1 MKSNNCSWNDTS
13 VEIECVV
20 ALQSKIS
27 QMGAELKNLKMAES
41 NYTQDMQS
49 MNATFT
55 KQLEKEK
62 ADWNITCNDQK
73 KSLKEDKIHIQY
85 QNQNL
90 THIIKELEIEIGKK
104 NNTIVSLNN
113 NIKFTNFTH
122 QQSIS
127 NFTRAIASKDSKI
140 DQLNTTIENLQ
151 GIKFVSVQCAK
162 DHVFVT
168 HHVLKVN

>member
-1 MKSNNCSWNDTS
+1 MECQNINC
-13 VEIECVV
+13 
-20 ALQSKIS
+20 QSK
-27 QMGAELKNLKMAES
+27 LKNLEMTVS
-41 NYTQDMQS
+41 HCNQTMQS
-49 MNATFT
+49 MNTSFT

-62 ADWNITCNDQK
+62 VDWTNTCNDEK
-73 KSLKEDKIHIQY
+73 KSLKENKIHIQY

-90 THIIKELEIEIGKK
+90 THTIKELEIEIGKK

-127 NFTRAIASKDSKI
+127 NFHRTIASKDSKI

-151 GIKFVSVQCAK
+151 GIKLFQFNVPK
-162 DHVFVT
+162 IMF
-168 HHVLKVN
+168 L